1 MIILQANKI
10 ERSFAGEVLF
20 DNITLQV
27 DERDRIALV
36 GKNGAGKSTLLKILV
51 GEEEPTSGEINK
63 KKDISLSYL
72 AQDSRF
78 ESENTIYDEM
88 LHVFDDLR
96 RTEKQLR
103 QMELEMGEKSG
114 EDLDKLMADYDRLS
128 ENFRQAGGFTYEA
141 DIRAILNGFK
151 FDESMW
157 QMKIAE
163 LSGGQNTRLAL
174 AKMLLEKPNLLV
186 LDEPT
191 NHLDIETIAWLENYL
206 VNYSGALIIV
216 SHDRYFLD
224 KVATVTL
231 DLTKHSLDR
240 YVGNYSRFVELKEQK
255 LATEAKNYEKQ
266 QKEIAALEDFVN
278 RNLVRASTTKR
289 AQSRRKQ
296 LEKMERLDKPESGK
310 KSANMTFQSEKTSGN
325 VVLTVENAAIGYDG
339 EILSEP
345 INLDLRKMNAVAIV
359 GPNGIGKSTF
369 IKSIVDQIPF
379 IKGEKRFGAN
389 VEVGYYDQTQ
399 SKLTPSNTVLDEL
412 WNDFKLTP
420 EVEIRNRLGAFLF
433 SGDDVKKSVGMLS
446 GGEKARLL
454 LAKLSMENNNFL
466 ILDEPTNHL
475 DNDMV
480 LWLEEF
486 LNSFRGVL
494 IMVTHDRY
502 FLDRVTN
509 KIVEIDKGKLYE
521 YDTNY
526 SGFVELKV
534 QREEMELAT
543 ERKRQSLLRVEMEWM
558 KQGIKARGTRQR
570 ARTERFE
577 ELKNAKGPSMQQ
589 NVEMD
594 SISSRLGKTTI
605 ELEHISKGF
614 GDKHLINDFSYIFL
628 RDDRIGFIGPNGCGK
643 STLMKMIMGILKPDE
658 GNITIGDTVKIG
670 YFAQENED
678 MTGDIRVID
687 YIKNVAEYIQ
697 TTKGQTSASQMLDRF
712 LFPPEL
718 QYTPLDKLSG
728 GEQRRLYLLKV
739 LMEAPNV
746 LILDEPTNDLDIQT
760 LTILEDYLD
769 TFAGIVITVSHDRY
783 FLDRIVN
790 RIFAFEEGGHLK
802 QYEGGYTDYL
812 EKVKPAAKPEKSKPA
827 KKENNGKK
835 FQKEHQKKLKFTY
848 KEQKEFETIDDD
860 IAKLE
865 EKLEQ
870 LDEEIMENA
879 TNSGKLAE
887 LTEQKESAQAELDEK
902 MDRWVYLNDLAE
914 QIANQ

>member
-1 MIILQANKI
+1 MNILNIEHISKI
-10 ERSFAGEVLF
+10 YGEKVIF
-20 DNITLQV
+20 DDVSLGIHSGDKIGVIGVNGT
-27 DERDRIALV
+27 
-36 GKNGAGKSTLLKILV
+36 GKTTLLKIIAKIN
-51 GEEEPTSGEINK
+51 EPDKGQIICGNG
-63 KKDISLSYL
+63 IRVSYL
-72 AQDSRF
+72 PQNPKFPKKQSILEYVMDGKEHQDWKT
-78 ESENTIYDEM
+78 ESEAKTILTKLGIYD
-88 LHVFDDLR
+88 
-96 RTEKQLR
+96 
-103 QMELEMGEKSG
+103 
-114 EDLDKLMADYDRLS
+114 
-128 ENFRQAGGFTYEA
+128 
-141 DIRAILNGFK
+141 
-151 FDESMW
+151 FDEGCDH
-157 QMKIAE
+157 
-163 LSGGQNTRLAL
+163 LSGGQKKRVAL
-174 AKMLLEKPNLLV
+174 ARTLV
-186 LDEPT
+186 DPT
-191 NHLDIETIAWLENYL
+191 
-206 VNYSGALIIV
+206 
-216 SHDRYFLD
+216 
-224 KVATVTL
+224 
-231 DLTKHSLDR
+231 
-240 YVGNYSRFVELKEQK
+240 
-255 LATEAKNYEKQ
+255 
-266 QKEIAALEDFVN
+266 
-278 RNLVRASTTKR
+278 
-289 AQSRRKQ
+289 
-296 LEKMERLDKPESGK
+296 
-310 KSANMTFQSEKTSGN
+310 
-325 VVLTVENAAIGYDG
+325 
-339 EILSEP
+339 
-345 INLDLRKMNAVAIV
+345 
-359 GPNGIGKSTF
+359 
-369 IKSIVDQIPF
+369 
-379 IKGEKRFGAN
+379 
-389 VEVGYYDQTQ
+389 EV
-399 SKLTPSNTVLDEL
+399 
-412 WNDFKLTP
+412 
-420 EVEIRNRLGAFLF
+420 
-433 SGDDVKKSVGMLS
+433 
-446 GGEKARLL
+446 
-454 LAKLSMENNNFL
+454 L

-480 LWLEEF
+480 IWLEEF

-614 GDKHLINDFSYIFL
+614 GDKHLINDFSYIVL

-687 YIKNVAEYIQ
+687 YIRNVAEYIQ
-697 TTKGQTSASQMLDRF
+697 TTKGQASASQMLDRF

-812 EKVKPAAKPEKSKPA
+812 EKVKPIAKQEKSKLE

-835 FQKEHQKKLKFTY
+835 FRKEHQKKLKFTY

-865 EKLEQ
+865 EKIEQ

-887 LTEQKESAQAELDEK
+887 LTQQKEETEEALNKK

>member
-1 MIILQANKI
+1 MNILNIEHISKI
-10 ERSFAGEVLF
+10 YGEKVIF
-20 DNITLQV
+20 DDVSLGIHSGDKIGVIGVNGT
-27 DERDRIALV
+27 
-36 GKNGAGKSTLLKILV
+36 GKTTLLKIIAKIN
-51 GEEEPTSGEINK
+51 EPDKGQIICGNR
-63 KKDISLSYL
+63 IRVSYL
-72 AQDSRF
+72 PQNPEFPKKQSILEYVMDGKEHQDWKT
-78 ESENTIYDEM
+78 ESEAKTILTKLGIYD
-88 LHVFDDLR
+88 
-96 RTEKQLR
+96 
-103 QMELEMGEKSG
+103 
-114 EDLDKLMADYDRLS
+114 
-128 ENFRQAGGFTYEA
+128 
-141 DIRAILNGFK
+141 
-151 FDESMW
+151 FDEGCDH
-157 QMKIAE
+157 
-163 LSGGQNTRLAL
+163 LSGGQKKRVAL
-174 AKMLLEKPNLLV
+174 ARTLV
-186 LDEPT
+186 DPT
-191 NHLDIETIAWLENYL
+191 
-206 VNYSGALIIV
+206 
-216 SHDRYFLD
+216 
-224 KVATVTL
+224 
-231 DLTKHSLDR
+231 
-240 YVGNYSRFVELKEQK
+240 
-255 LATEAKNYEKQ
+255 
-266 QKEIAALEDFVN
+266 
-278 RNLVRASTTKR
+278 
-289 AQSRRKQ
+289 
-296 LEKMERLDKPESGK
+296 
-310 KSANMTFQSEKTSGN
+310 
-325 VVLTVENAAIGYDG
+325 
-339 EILSEP
+339 
-345 INLDLRKMNAVAIV
+345 
-359 GPNGIGKSTF
+359 
-369 IKSIVDQIPF
+369 
-379 IKGEKRFGAN
+379 
-389 VEVGYYDQTQ
+389 EV
-399 SKLTPSNTVLDEL
+399 
-412 WNDFKLTP
+412 
-420 EVEIRNRLGAFLF
+420 
-433 SGDDVKKSVGMLS
+433 
-446 GGEKARLL
+446 
-454 LAKLSMENNNFL
+454 L

-614 GDKHLINDFSYIFL
+614 GDKHLINDFSYIVL

-687 YIKNVAEYIQ
+687 YIRNVAEYIQ
-697 TTKGQTSASQMLDRF
+697 TTKGQASASQMLDRF

-812 EKVKPAAKPEKSKPA
+812 EKVKPIAKQEKSKLE

-835 FQKEHQKKLKFTY
+835 LRKEHQKKLKFTY

-865 EKLEQ
+865 EKIEQ

-887 LTEQKESAQAELDEK
+887 LTQQKEETEEALNKK

>member
-1 MIILQANKI
+1 MNILNIEHISKI
-10 ERSFAGEVLF
+10 YGEKVIF
-20 DNITLQV
+20 DDVSLGIHSGDKIGVIGVNGT
-27 DERDRIALV
+27 
-36 GKNGAGKSTLLKILV
+36 GKTTLLKIIAKIN
-51 GEEEPTSGEINK
+51 EPDKGQIICGNG
-63 KKDISLSYL
+63 IRVSYL
-72 AQDSRF
+72 PQNPEFPKKQSILEYVMDGKEHQDWKT
-78 ESENTIYDEM
+78 ESEARTILTKLGIYD
-88 LHVFDDLR
+88 
-96 RTEKQLR
+96 
-103 QMELEMGEKSG
+103 
-114 EDLDKLMADYDRLS
+114 
-128 ENFRQAGGFTYEA
+128 
-141 DIRAILNGFK
+141 
-151 FDESMW
+151 FDEGCDH
-157 QMKIAE
+157 
-163 LSGGQNTRLAL
+163 LSGGQKKRVAL
-174 AKMLLEKPNLLV
+174 ARTLV
-186 LDEPT
+186 DPT
-191 NHLDIETIAWLENYL
+191 
-206 VNYSGALIIV
+206 
-216 SHDRYFLD
+216 
-224 KVATVTL
+224 
-231 DLTKHSLDR
+231 
-240 YVGNYSRFVELKEQK
+240 
-255 LATEAKNYEKQ
+255 
-266 QKEIAALEDFVN
+266 
-278 RNLVRASTTKR
+278 
-289 AQSRRKQ
+289 
-296 LEKMERLDKPESGK
+296 
-310 KSANMTFQSEKTSGN
+310 
-325 VVLTVENAAIGYDG
+325 
-339 EILSEP
+339 
-345 INLDLRKMNAVAIV
+345 
-359 GPNGIGKSTF
+359 
-369 IKSIVDQIPF
+369 
-379 IKGEKRFGAN
+379 
-389 VEVGYYDQTQ
+389 EV
-399 SKLTPSNTVLDEL
+399 
-412 WNDFKLTP
+412 
-420 EVEIRNRLGAFLF
+420 
-433 SGDDVKKSVGMLS
+433 
-446 GGEKARLL
+446 
-454 LAKLSMENNNFL
+454 L

-697 TTKGQTSASQMLDRF
+697 TTKGQASASQMLDRF

-887 LTEQKESAQAELDEK
+887 LTEQKESTQAELDEK

>member
-1 MIILQANKI
+1 MNILNIEHISKI
-10 ERSFAGEVLF
+10 YGEKVIF
-20 DNITLQV
+20 DDVSLGIHSGDKIGVIGVNGT
-27 DERDRIALV
+27 
-36 GKNGAGKSTLLKILV
+36 GKTTLLKIIAKIN
-51 GEEEPTSGEINK
+51 EPDKGQIICGNR
-63 KKDISLSYL
+63 IRVSYL
-72 AQDSRF
+72 PQNPEFPKKQSILEYVMDGKEHQDWKT
-78 ESENTIYDEM
+78 ESEAKTILTKLGIYD
-88 LHVFDDLR
+88 
-96 RTEKQLR
+96 
-103 QMELEMGEKSG
+103 
-114 EDLDKLMADYDRLS
+114 
-128 ENFRQAGGFTYEA
+128 
-141 DIRAILNGFK
+141 
-151 FDESMW
+151 FDEGCDH
-157 QMKIAE
+157 
-163 LSGGQNTRLAL
+163 LSGGQKKRVAL
-174 AKMLLEKPNLLV
+174 ARTLV
-186 LDEPT
+186 DPT
-191 NHLDIETIAWLENYL
+191 
-206 VNYSGALIIV
+206 
-216 SHDRYFLD
+216 
-224 KVATVTL
+224 
-231 DLTKHSLDR
+231 
-240 YVGNYSRFVELKEQK
+240 
-255 LATEAKNYEKQ
+255 
-266 QKEIAALEDFVN
+266 
-278 RNLVRASTTKR
+278 
-289 AQSRRKQ
+289 
-296 LEKMERLDKPESGK
+296 
-310 KSANMTFQSEKTSGN
+310 
-325 VVLTVENAAIGYDG
+325 
-339 EILSEP
+339 
-345 INLDLRKMNAVAIV
+345 
-359 GPNGIGKSTF
+359 
-369 IKSIVDQIPF
+369 
-379 IKGEKRFGAN
+379 
-389 VEVGYYDQTQ
+389 EV
-399 SKLTPSNTVLDEL
+399 
-412 WNDFKLTP
+412 
-420 EVEIRNRLGAFLF
+420 
-433 SGDDVKKSVGMLS
+433 
-446 GGEKARLL
+446 
-454 LAKLSMENNNFL
+454 L

-614 GDKHLINDFSYIFL
+614 GDKHLINDFSYIVL

-687 YIKNVAEYIQ
+687 YIRNVAEYIQ
-697 TTKGQTSASQMLDRF
+697 TTKGQASASQMLDRF

-812 EKVKPAAKPEKSKPA
+812 EKVKPIAKQEKSKLE

-835 FQKEHQKKLKFTY
+835 FRKEHQKKLKFTY

-865 EKLEQ
+865 EKIEQ

-887 LTEQKESAQAELDEK
+887 LTQQKEETEEALNK
-902 MDRWVYLNDLAE
+902 MMDRWVYLNDLAE

>member
-1 MIILQANKI
+1 MNILNI
-10 ERSFAGEVLF
+10 ERISKIYGEKVIF
-20 DNITLQV
+20 DDVSLGIHSGDKIGVIGVNGT
-27 DERDRIALV
+27 
-36 GKNGAGKSTLLKILV
+36 GKTTLLKIIAKIN
-51 GEEEPTSGEINK
+51 EPDKGQIICGNG
-63 KKDISLSYL
+63 IRVSYL
-72 AQDSRF
+72 PQNPEFPKRQSILEYVMDGKEHQDWKT
-78 ESENTIYDEM
+78 ESEAKTILTKLGIYD
-88 LHVFDDLR
+88 
-96 RTEKQLR
+96 
-103 QMELEMGEKSG
+103 
-114 EDLDKLMADYDRLS
+114 
-128 ENFRQAGGFTYEA
+128 
-141 DIRAILNGFK
+141 
-151 FDESMW
+151 FDEGCNH
-157 QMKIAE
+157 
-163 LSGGQNTRLAL
+163 LSGGQKKRVAL
-174 AKMLLEKPNLLV
+174 ARTLV
-186 LDEPT
+186 DPT
-191 NHLDIETIAWLENYL
+191 
-206 VNYSGALIIV
+206 
-216 SHDRYFLD
+216 
-224 KVATVTL
+224 
-231 DLTKHSLDR
+231 
-240 YVGNYSRFVELKEQK
+240 
-255 LATEAKNYEKQ
+255 
-266 QKEIAALEDFVN
+266 
-278 RNLVRASTTKR
+278 
-289 AQSRRKQ
+289 
-296 LEKMERLDKPESGK
+296 
-310 KSANMTFQSEKTSGN
+310 
-325 VVLTVENAAIGYDG
+325 
-339 EILSEP
+339 
-345 INLDLRKMNAVAIV
+345 
-359 GPNGIGKSTF
+359 
-369 IKSIVDQIPF
+369 
-379 IKGEKRFGAN
+379 
-389 VEVGYYDQTQ
+389 EV
-399 SKLTPSNTVLDEL
+399 
-412 WNDFKLTP
+412 
-420 EVEIRNRLGAFLF
+420 
-433 SGDDVKKSVGMLS
+433 
-446 GGEKARLL
+446 
-454 LAKLSMENNNFL
+454 L

-614 GDKHLINDFSYIFL
+614 GDKHLINDFSYIVL
-628 RDDRIGFIGPNGCGK
+628 RDDRIGFIGSNGCGK

-687 YIKNVAEYIQ
+687 YIRNVAEYIQ
-697 TTKGQTSASQMLDRF
+697 TTKGQASASQMLDRF

-783 FLDRIVN
+783 FLDNVVN
-790 RIFAFEEGGHLK
+790 RIMAFEGEGRLV

-812 EKVKPAAKPEKSKPA
+812 EAKARKGQILETRADMPGSTQAENEPQEK
-827 KKENNGKK
+827 KKSSADTWKQNRK
-835 FQKEHQKKLKFTY
+835 QKLKFTY
-848 KEQKEFETIDDD
+848 KEQKEFETIDET
-860 IAKLE
+860 IAALE
-865 EKLEQ
+865 ERLEQ
-870 LDEEIMENA
+870 LDKEMAANA
-879 TNSGKLAE
+879 TNAGKLRE
-887 LTEQKESAQAELDEK
+887 LSDEQQETQQKLDEK

-914 QIANQ
+914 KIAEQE

>member
-1 MIILQANKI
+1 MMNILNIEHISKI
-10 ERSFAGEVLF
+10 YGEKVIF
-20 DNITLQV
+20 DDVSLGIHSGDKIGVIGVNGT
-27 DERDRIALV
+27 
-36 GKNGAGKSTLLKILV
+36 GKTTLLKIIAKIN
-51 GEEEPTSGEINK
+51 EPDKGQIICGNG
-63 KKDISLSYL
+63 IRVSYL
-72 AQDSRF
+72 PQNPEFPKKQSILEYVMDGKEHQDWKT
-78 ESENTIYDEM
+78 ESEAKTILTKLGIYD
-88 LHVFDDLR
+88 
-96 RTEKQLR
+96 
-103 QMELEMGEKSG
+103 
-114 EDLDKLMADYDRLS
+114 
-128 ENFRQAGGFTYEA
+128 
-141 DIRAILNGFK
+141 
-151 FDESMW
+151 FDEGCDH
-157 QMKIAE
+157 
-163 LSGGQNTRLAL
+163 LSGGQKKRVAL
-174 AKMLLEKPNLLV
+174 ARTLV
-186 LDEPT
+186 DPT
-191 NHLDIETIAWLENYL
+191 
-206 VNYSGALIIV
+206 
-216 SHDRYFLD
+216 
-224 KVATVTL
+224 
-231 DLTKHSLDR
+231 
-240 YVGNYSRFVELKEQK
+240 
-255 LATEAKNYEKQ
+255 
-266 QKEIAALEDFVN
+266 
-278 RNLVRASTTKR
+278 
-289 AQSRRKQ
+289 
-296 LEKMERLDKPESGK
+296 
-310 KSANMTFQSEKTSGN
+310 
-325 VVLTVENAAIGYDG
+325 
-339 EILSEP
+339 
-345 INLDLRKMNAVAIV
+345 
-359 GPNGIGKSTF
+359 
-369 IKSIVDQIPF
+369 
-379 IKGEKRFGAN
+379 
-389 VEVGYYDQTQ
+389 EV
-399 SKLTPSNTVLDEL
+399 
-412 WNDFKLTP
+412 
-420 EVEIRNRLGAFLF
+420 
-433 SGDDVKKSVGMLS
+433 
-446 GGEKARLL
+446 
-454 LAKLSMENNNFL
+454 L

-678 MTGDIRVID
+678 MTGNIRVID

-697 TTKGQTSASQMLDRF
+697 TAKGQASASQMLDRF

>member
-1 MIILQANKI
+1 MNILNIEHISKI
-10 ERSFAGEVLF
+10 YGEKVIF
-20 DNITLQV
+20 DDVSLGIHSGDKIGVIGVNGT
-27 DERDRIALV
+27 
-36 GKNGAGKSTLLKILV
+36 GKTTLLKIIAKIN
-51 GEEEPTSGEINK
+51 EPDKGQIICGNG
-63 KKDISLSYL
+63 IRVSYL
-72 AQDSRF
+72 PQNPEFPKKQSILEYVMDGKEHQDWKT
-78 ESENTIYDEM
+78 ESEAKTILTKLGIYD
-88 LHVFDDLR
+88 
-96 RTEKQLR
+96 
-103 QMELEMGEKSG
+103 
-114 EDLDKLMADYDRLS
+114 
-128 ENFRQAGGFTYEA
+128 
-141 DIRAILNGFK
+141 
-151 FDESMW
+151 FDEGCDH
-157 QMKIAE
+157 
-163 LSGGQNTRLAL
+163 LSGGQKKRVAL
-174 AKMLLEKPNLLV
+174 ARTLV
-186 LDEPT
+186 DPT
-191 NHLDIETIAWLENYL
+191 
-206 VNYSGALIIV
+206 
-216 SHDRYFLD
+216 
-224 KVATVTL
+224 
-231 DLTKHSLDR
+231 
-240 YVGNYSRFVELKEQK
+240 
-255 LATEAKNYEKQ
+255 
-266 QKEIAALEDFVN
+266 
-278 RNLVRASTTKR
+278 
-289 AQSRRKQ
+289 
-296 LEKMERLDKPESGK
+296 
-310 KSANMTFQSEKTSGN
+310 
-325 VVLTVENAAIGYDG
+325 
-339 EILSEP
+339 
-345 INLDLRKMNAVAIV
+345 
-359 GPNGIGKSTF
+359 
-369 IKSIVDQIPF
+369 
-379 IKGEKRFGAN
+379 
-389 VEVGYYDQTQ
+389 EV
-399 SKLTPSNTVLDEL
+399 
-412 WNDFKLTP
+412 
-420 EVEIRNRLGAFLF
+420 
-433 SGDDVKKSVGMLS
+433 
-446 GGEKARLL
+446 
-454 LAKLSMENNNFL
+454 L

-614 GDKHLINDFSYIFL
+614 GDKHLINDFSYIVL

-687 YIKNVAEYIQ
+687 YIRNVAEYIQ
-697 TTKGQTSASQMLDRF
+697 TTKGQASASQMLDRF

-812 EKVKPAAKPEKSKPA
+812 EKVKPIAKQEKSKPA

>member
-1 MIILQANKI
+1 MNILNIEHISKI
-10 ERSFAGEVLF
+10 YGEKVIF
-20 DNITLQV
+20 DDVSLGIHSGDKIGVIGVNGT
-27 DERDRIALV
+27 
-36 GKNGAGKSTLLKILV
+36 GKTTLLKIIAKIN
-51 GEEEPTSGEINK
+51 EPDKGQIICGNG
-63 KKDISLSYL
+63 IRVSYL
-72 AQDSRF
+72 PQNPEFPKKQSILEYVMDGKEHQDWKT
-78 ESENTIYDEM
+78 ESEAKTILTKLGIYD
-88 LHVFDDLR
+88 
-96 RTEKQLR
+96 
-103 QMELEMGEKSG
+103 
-114 EDLDKLMADYDRLS
+114 
-128 ENFRQAGGFTYEA
+128 
-141 DIRAILNGFK
+141 
-151 FDESMW
+151 FDEGCDH
-157 QMKIAE
+157 
-163 LSGGQNTRLAL
+163 LSGGQKKRVAL
-174 AKMLLEKPNLLV
+174 ARTLV
-186 LDEPT
+186 DPT
-191 NHLDIETIAWLENYL
+191 
-206 VNYSGALIIV
+206 
-216 SHDRYFLD
+216 
-224 KVATVTL
+224 
-231 DLTKHSLDR
+231 
-240 YVGNYSRFVELKEQK
+240 
-255 LATEAKNYEKQ
+255 
-266 QKEIAALEDFVN
+266 
-278 RNLVRASTTKR
+278 
-289 AQSRRKQ
+289 
-296 LEKMERLDKPESGK
+296 
-310 KSANMTFQSEKTSGN
+310 
-325 VVLTVENAAIGYDG
+325 
-339 EILSEP
+339 
-345 INLDLRKMNAVAIV
+345 
-359 GPNGIGKSTF
+359 
-369 IKSIVDQIPF
+369 
-379 IKGEKRFGAN
+379 
-389 VEVGYYDQTQ
+389 EV
-399 SKLTPSNTVLDEL
+399 
-412 WNDFKLTP
+412 
-420 EVEIRNRLGAFLF
+420 
-433 SGDDVKKSVGMLS
+433 
-446 GGEKARLL
+446 
-454 LAKLSMENNNFL
+454 L

-614 GDKHLINDFSYIFL
+614 GNKHLINDFSYIFL

-658 GNITIGDTVKIG
+658 GNITIGDTIKIG

-697 TTKGQTSASQMLDRF
+697 TTKGQASASQMLDRF

-802 QYEGGYTDYL
+802 QYEGGYTDYI

>member
-1 MIILQANKI
+1 MNILNIEHISKI
-10 ERSFAGEVLF
+10 YGEKVIF
-20 DNITLQV
+20 DDVSLGIHSGDKIGVIGVNGT
-27 DERDRIALV
+27 
-36 GKNGAGKSTLLKILV
+36 GKTTLLKIIAKIN
-51 GEEEPTSGEINK
+51 EPDKGQIICGNG
-63 KKDISLSYL
+63 IRVSYL
-72 AQDSRF
+72 PQNPEFPKKQSILEYVMDGKEHQDWKT
-78 ESENTIYDEM
+78 ESEAKTILTKLGIYD
-88 LHVFDDLR
+88 
-96 RTEKQLR
+96 
-103 QMELEMGEKSG
+103 
-114 EDLDKLMADYDRLS
+114 
-128 ENFRQAGGFTYEA
+128 
-141 DIRAILNGFK
+141 
-151 FDESMW
+151 FDEGCDH
-157 QMKIAE
+157 
-163 LSGGQNTRLAL
+163 LSGGQKKRVAL
-174 AKMLLEKPNLLV
+174 ARTLV
-186 LDEPT
+186 DPT
-191 NHLDIETIAWLENYL
+191 
-206 VNYSGALIIV
+206 
-216 SHDRYFLD
+216 
-224 KVATVTL
+224 
-231 DLTKHSLDR
+231 
-240 YVGNYSRFVELKEQK
+240 
-255 LATEAKNYEKQ
+255 
-266 QKEIAALEDFVN
+266 
-278 RNLVRASTTKR
+278 
-289 AQSRRKQ
+289 
-296 LEKMERLDKPESGK
+296 
-310 KSANMTFQSEKTSGN
+310 
-325 VVLTVENAAIGYDG
+325 
-339 EILSEP
+339 
-345 INLDLRKMNAVAIV
+345 
-359 GPNGIGKSTF
+359 
-369 IKSIVDQIPF
+369 
-379 IKGEKRFGAN
+379 
-389 VEVGYYDQTQ
+389 EV
-399 SKLTPSNTVLDEL
+399 
-412 WNDFKLTP
+412 
-420 EVEIRNRLGAFLF
+420 
-433 SGDDVKKSVGMLS
+433 
-446 GGEKARLL
+446 
-454 LAKLSMENNNFL
+454 L

-614 GDKHLINDFSYIFL
+614 GNKHLINDFSYIFL

-697 TTKGQTSASQMLDRF
+697 TTKGQASASQMLDRF

-802 QYEGGYTDYL
+802 QYEGGYTDYI

>member
-1 MIILQANKI
+1 MISYLQIDKLTKSFGDLVLFEDITFGIAQGQKVGLIAKNGTGKTTLLNIIAGKEDYDSGAVVFRNDLRVGYLEQMPHYPDGLTVLQACFYSPNETVRLI
-10 ERSFAGEVLF
+10 AEYEQAMASGDHSNLEDILLRM
-20 DNITLQV
+20 DNLKAWDYEQRTKQILGQ
-27 DERDRIALV
+27 
-36 GKNGAGKSTLLKILV
+36 LKIH
-51 GEEEPTSGEINK
+51 N
-63 KKDISLSYL
+63 
-72 AQDSRF
+72 
-78 ESENTIYDEM
+78 
-88 LHVFDDLR
+88 FDQKVE
-96 RTEKQLR
+96 T
-103 QMELEMGEKSG
+103 
-114 EDLDKLMADYDRLS
+114 
-128 ENFRQAGGFTYEA
+128 
-141 DIRAILNGFK
+141 
-151 FDESMW
+151 
-157 QMKIAE
+157 
-163 LSGGQNTRLAL
+163 LSGGQLKRVAL
-174 AKMLLEKPNLLV
+174 ANV
-186 LDEPT
+186 LITDPE
-191 NHLDIETIAWLENYL
+191 
-206 VNYSGALIIV
+206 LI
-216 SHDRYFLD
+216 
-224 KVATVTL
+224 
-231 DLTKHSLDR
+231 
-240 YVGNYSRFVELKEQK
+240 
-255 LATEAKNYEKQ
+255 
-266 QKEIAALEDFVN
+266 
-278 RNLVRASTTKR
+278 
-289 AQSRRKQ
+289 
-296 LEKMERLDKPESGK
+296 
-310 KSANMTFQSEKTSGN
+310 
-325 VVLTVENAAIGYDG
+325 
-339 EILSEP
+339 
-345 INLDLRKMNAVAIV
+345 
-359 GPNGIGKSTF
+359 
-369 IKSIVDQIPF
+369 
-379 IKGEKRFGAN
+379 
-389 VEVGYYDQTQ
+389 
-399 SKLTPSNTVLDEL
+399 
-412 WNDFKLTP
+412 
-420 EVEIRNRLGAFLF
+420 
-433 SGDDVKKSVGMLS
+433 
-446 GGEKARLL
+446 
-454 LAKLSMENNNFL
+454 

-577 ELKNAKGPSMQQ
+577 ELKNAKGPAMQQ

-614 GDKHLINDFSYIFL
+614 GDKHLINDFSYIVL

-687 YIKNVAEYIQ
+687 YIRNVAEYIQ
-697 TTKGQTSASQMLDRF
+697 TTKGQASASQMLDRF

-812 EKVKPAAKPEKSKPA
+812 EKVKPIAKQEKSKPE

-887 LTEQKESAQAELDEK
+887 LTEQKEAAQAQLDEK

>member
-1 MIILQANKI
+1 
-10 ERSFAGEVLF
+10 
-20 DNITLQV
+20 
-27 DERDRIALV
+27 
-36 GKNGAGKSTLLKILV
+36 
-51 GEEEPTSGEINK
+51 
-63 KKDISLSYL
+63 
-72 AQDSRF
+72 
-78 ESENTIYDEM
+78 
-88 LHVFDDLR
+88 
-96 RTEKQLR
+96 
-103 QMELEMGEKSG
+103 
-114 EDLDKLMADYDRLS
+114 
-128 ENFRQAGGFTYEA
+128 
-141 DIRAILNGFK
+141 
-151 FDESMW
+151 
-157 QMKIAE
+157 
-163 LSGGQNTRLAL
+163 
-174 AKMLLEKPNLLV
+174 
-186 LDEPT
+186 
-191 NHLDIETIAWLENYL
+191 
-206 VNYSGALIIV
+206 
-216 SHDRYFLD
+216 
-224 KVATVTL
+224 
-231 DLTKHSLDR
+231 
-240 YVGNYSRFVELKEQK
+240 
-255 LATEAKNYEKQ
+255 
-266 QKEIAALEDFVN
+266 
-278 RNLVRASTTKR
+278 
-289 AQSRRKQ
+289 
-296 LEKMERLDKPESGK
+296 
-310 KSANMTFQSEKTSGN
+310 
-325 VVLTVENAAIGYDG
+325 
-339 EILSEP
+339 
-345 INLDLRKMNAVAIV
+345 
-359 GPNGIGKSTF
+359 
-369 IKSIVDQIPF
+369 
-379 IKGEKRFGAN
+379 
-389 VEVGYYDQTQ
+389 
-399 SKLTPSNTVLDEL
+399 
-412 WNDFKLTP
+412 
-420 EVEIRNRLGAFLF
+420 
-433 SGDDVKKSVGMLS
+433 
-446 GGEKARLL
+446 
-454 LAKLSMENNNFL
+454 
-466 ILDEPTNHL
+466 
-475 DNDMV
+475 
-480 LWLEEF
+480 
-486 LNSFRGVL
+486 
-494 IMVTHDRY
+494 
-502 FLDRVTN
+502 
-509 KIVEIDKGKLYE
+509 
-521 YDTNY
+521 
-526 SGFVELKV
+526 
-534 QREEMELAT
+534 
-543 ERKRQSLLRVEMEWM
+543 
-558 KQGIKARGTRQR
+558 
-570 ARTERFE
+570 
-577 ELKNAKGPSMQQ
+577 MQQ

-697 TTKGQTSASQMLDRF
+697 TTKGQVSASQMLDRF

>member
-1 MIILQANKI
+1 MNILNIEHISKI
-10 ERSFAGEVLF
+10 YGEKVIF
-20 DNITLQV
+20 DDVSLGIHSGDKIGVIGVNGT
-27 DERDRIALV
+27 
-36 GKNGAGKSTLLKILV
+36 GKTTLLKIIAKIN
-51 GEEEPTSGEINK
+51 EPDKGQIICGNG
-63 KKDISLSYL
+63 IRVSYL
-72 AQDSRF
+72 PQNPEFPKRQSILEYVMDGKEHQDWKT
-78 ESENTIYDEM
+78 ESEAKTILTKLGIYD
-88 LHVFDDLR
+88 
-96 RTEKQLR
+96 
-103 QMELEMGEKSG
+103 
-114 EDLDKLMADYDRLS
+114 
-128 ENFRQAGGFTYEA
+128 
-141 DIRAILNGFK
+141 
-151 FDESMW
+151 FDEGCNH
-157 QMKIAE
+157 
-163 LSGGQNTRLAL
+163 LSGGQKKRVAL
-174 AKMLLEKPNLLV
+174 ARTLV
-186 LDEPT
+186 DPT
-191 NHLDIETIAWLENYL
+191 
-206 VNYSGALIIV
+206 
-216 SHDRYFLD
+216 
-224 KVATVTL
+224 
-231 DLTKHSLDR
+231 
-240 YVGNYSRFVELKEQK
+240 
-255 LATEAKNYEKQ
+255 
-266 QKEIAALEDFVN
+266 
-278 RNLVRASTTKR
+278 
-289 AQSRRKQ
+289 
-296 LEKMERLDKPESGK
+296 
-310 KSANMTFQSEKTSGN
+310 
-325 VVLTVENAAIGYDG
+325 
-339 EILSEP
+339 
-345 INLDLRKMNAVAIV
+345 
-359 GPNGIGKSTF
+359 
-369 IKSIVDQIPF
+369 
-379 IKGEKRFGAN
+379 
-389 VEVGYYDQTQ
+389 EV
-399 SKLTPSNTVLDEL
+399 
-412 WNDFKLTP
+412 
-420 EVEIRNRLGAFLF
+420 
-433 SGDDVKKSVGMLS
+433 
-446 GGEKARLL
+446 
-454 LAKLSMENNNFL
+454 L

-509 KIVEIDKGKLYE
+509 KIVEINKGKLYE

-614 GDKHLINDFSYIFL
+614 GDKHLINDFSYIVL

-687 YIKNVAEYIQ
+687 YIRNVAEYIQ
-697 TTKGQTSASQMLDRF
+697 TTKGQASASQMLDRF

-812 EKVKPAAKPEKSKPA
+812 EKVKPIAKQEKSKPE

-835 FQKEHQKKLKFTY
+835 SQKEHQKKLKFTY

-865 EKLEQ
+865 EKIEQ

-887 LTEQKESAQAELDEK
+887 LTQQKEETEEALNEK

>member
-1 MIILQANKI
+1 MMNILNIEHISKI
-10 ERSFAGEVLF
+10 YGEKVIF
-20 DNITLQV
+20 DDVSLGIHSGDKIGVIGVNGT
-27 DERDRIALV
+27 
-36 GKNGAGKSTLLKILV
+36 GKTTLLKIIAKIN
-51 GEEEPTSGEINK
+51 EPDKGQIICGNG
-63 KKDISLSYL
+63 IHVSYL
-72 AQDSRF
+72 PQNPEFPKKQSILEYVMDGKEHQDWKT
-78 ESENTIYDEM
+78 ESEAKTILTKLGIYD
-88 LHVFDDLR
+88 
-96 RTEKQLR
+96 
-103 QMELEMGEKSG
+103 
-114 EDLDKLMADYDRLS
+114 
-128 ENFRQAGGFTYEA
+128 
-141 DIRAILNGFK
+141 
-151 FDESMW
+151 FDEGCDH
-157 QMKIAE
+157 
-163 LSGGQNTRLAL
+163 LSGGQKKRVAL
-174 AKMLLEKPNLLV
+174 ARTLV
-186 LDEPT
+186 DPT
-191 NHLDIETIAWLENYL
+191 
-206 VNYSGALIIV
+206 
-216 SHDRYFLD
+216 
-224 KVATVTL
+224 
-231 DLTKHSLDR
+231 
-240 YVGNYSRFVELKEQK
+240 
-255 LATEAKNYEKQ
+255 
-266 QKEIAALEDFVN
+266 
-278 RNLVRASTTKR
+278 
-289 AQSRRKQ
+289 
-296 LEKMERLDKPESGK
+296 
-310 KSANMTFQSEKTSGN
+310 
-325 VVLTVENAAIGYDG
+325 
-339 EILSEP
+339 
-345 INLDLRKMNAVAIV
+345 
-359 GPNGIGKSTF
+359 
-369 IKSIVDQIPF
+369 
-379 IKGEKRFGAN
+379 
-389 VEVGYYDQTQ
+389 EV
-399 SKLTPSNTVLDEL
+399 
-412 WNDFKLTP
+412 
-420 EVEIRNRLGAFLF
+420 
-433 SGDDVKKSVGMLS
+433 
-446 GGEKARLL
+446 
-454 LAKLSMENNNFL
+454 L

-614 GDKHLINDFSYIFL
+614 GDKHLINDFSYIVL

-697 TTKGQTSASQMLDRF
+697 TTKGQASASQMLDRF

-802 QYEGGYTDYL
+802 QYEGGYTDYI

>member
-1 MIILQANKI
+1 MNILNIEHISKI
-10 ERSFAGEVLF
+10 YGEKVIF
-20 DNITLQV
+20 DDVSLGIHSGDKIGVIGVNGT
-27 DERDRIALV
+27 
-36 GKNGAGKSTLLKILV
+36 GKTTLLKIIAKIN
-51 GEEEPTSGEINK
+51 EPDKGQIICGNG
-63 KKDISLSYL
+63 IRVSYL
-72 AQDSRF
+72 PQNPEFPKKQSILEYVMDGKEHQDWKT
-78 ESENTIYDEM
+78 ESEAKTILTKLGIYD
-88 LHVFDDLR
+88 
-96 RTEKQLR
+96 
-103 QMELEMGEKSG
+103 
-114 EDLDKLMADYDRLS
+114 
-128 ENFRQAGGFTYEA
+128 
-141 DIRAILNGFK
+141 
-151 FDESMW
+151 FDEGCDH
-157 QMKIAE
+157 
-163 LSGGQNTRLAL
+163 LSGGQKKRVAL
-174 AKMLLEKPNLLV
+174 ARTLV
-186 LDEPT
+186 DPT
-191 NHLDIETIAWLENYL
+191 
-206 VNYSGALIIV
+206 
-216 SHDRYFLD
+216 
-224 KVATVTL
+224 
-231 DLTKHSLDR
+231 
-240 YVGNYSRFVELKEQK
+240 
-255 LATEAKNYEKQ
+255 
-266 QKEIAALEDFVN
+266 
-278 RNLVRASTTKR
+278 
-289 AQSRRKQ
+289 
-296 LEKMERLDKPESGK
+296 
-310 KSANMTFQSEKTSGN
+310 
-325 VVLTVENAAIGYDG
+325 
-339 EILSEP
+339 
-345 INLDLRKMNAVAIV
+345 
-359 GPNGIGKSTF
+359 
-369 IKSIVDQIPF
+369 
-379 IKGEKRFGAN
+379 
-389 VEVGYYDQTQ
+389 EV
-399 SKLTPSNTVLDEL
+399 
-412 WNDFKLTP
+412 
-420 EVEIRNRLGAFLF
+420 
-433 SGDDVKKSVGMLS
+433 
-446 GGEKARLL
+446 
-454 LAKLSMENNNFL
+454 L

-697 TTKGQTSASQMLDRF
+697 TTKGQASASQMLDRF